1 MRIHTTVE
9 QVNEVC
15 PEDAVMDG
23 WLEETSVYVS
33 VAAVD
38 DGDMDDPPAEV

>member
-1 MRIHTTVE
+1 MRIHATVE
-9 QVNEVC
+9 QVTEVC
-15 PEDAVMDG
+15 PEDEAMNG

-38 DGDMDDPPAEV
+38 DGDLDDPPAEV

>member
-1 MRIHTTVE
+1 MRIHATVE
-9 QVNEVC
+9 HVNEVC
-15 PEDAVMDG
+15 PEDEAMMG

-38 DGDMDDPPAEV
+38 DGDVDEPLAEV

>member
-1 MRIHTTVE
+1 VRIHARIE
-9 QVNEVC
+9 QVPEC
-15 PEDAVMDG
+15 PEDIAMSN

-38 DGDMDDPPAEV
+38 EGDVEDPPAES

>member
-1 MRIHTTVE
+1 MRIHTTLE
-9 QVNEVC
+9 ENRELC
-15 PEDAVMDG
+15 PEDDAMNG

-38 DGDMDDPPAEV
+38 DGDVDDPPSDV

>member
-1 MRIHTTVE
+1 MRIHATVE
-9 QVNEVC
+9 HVNEVC
-15 PEDAVMDG
+15 PEDEAMNG

-38 DGDMDDPPAEV
+38 DGDPDDPPAEV